1 MFLSFTNLSNS
12 GVQKVYACIMSK
24 RQTNTNSSQT
34 EGPQKK
40 KEKLQCE
47 ICRKTFTEQKTL
59 KRHKKNDH
67 DSKPKDE
74 KATCYICNQT
84 FSRKDSLKRHVQ
96 KKHPNTQQT
105 ALDGSV
111 VVNKYELKEE
121 NKMDAALALEYFK
134 DKLVEYIQSF
144 IKNQGTLK
152 AYVALQIKFTKDVKD
167 GVVESQP
174 FFRSSNFV
182 VLKKGDEIKKSGL
195 VVLEKEV
202 SILNQKLGNAFLKIL
217 DSIAKYQ
224 REGSNW
230 TLKEVSEVQIH
241 IVHYKPLFGSSYIK
255 TPAQLRKGAIINVKN
270 NDNECFKWSILAA
283 LHNREKDGQRVSYY
297 RNSHFP
303 LNFEGLTFPIKI
315 EDVQTF
321 ENQNDYS
328 INVLSYDKNFNFKPL
343 HITEKRQAQK
353 HINLLLITEG
363 DKGHY
368 CWIKKWSRLMGN
380 QKKDR
385 NSHNYCHFCFYHS
398 KDEGRVKEHIQT
410 CRTYNGQIFK
420 LPELDKNLL
429 SYRTK
434 GMDKR
439 LKVPVVIYAD
449 FECILSPVENDPKK
463 KQSQTLNVHKP
474 SGYAYKVV
482 GITEKLTK
490 RFKCYTGADAAKKF
504 IYAMKK
510 EEKWFRTISSS
521 PKEMIWTSEDE
532 IQFEKATVCFLC
544 KKAFQKTGC
553 KKKVRDHC
561 HITGAFRGAAHSDCN
576 INYRKRRN
584 FLPVVFHNLRR
595 YDSHIIMQASH
606 VWEKVRIECIPLSI
620 EQFMSFRL
628 NTLRFIDSN
637 LFLSASLEK
646 LVQNLADAQVD
657 STEKFKHTLE
667 LTGKDADLLKLLQ
680 RKQVYPYEYFTKFEV
695 FKDESLPNK
704 TCFYNSLKNV
714 HISKE
719 DYAQVEEV
727 WKAFNFKTLKDYHNL
742 YVKTDVAHLA
752 DVFEHF
758 RKTSLQQYSLD
769 PAHFYSTP
777 GLAWQAALMKS
788 DVELEL
794 LTDADMFEMI
804 ESGKRGGVAM
814 ITKRYSEAN
823 NSTMSEAS
831 IPTMSEETYSEANNA
846 TISEESNPTK
856 SEATYSEANN
866 AKMSEETYSEANHPT
881 MSEASNPAMSE
892 ETYSEANNPTMSEAS
907 NPTMS
912 EATYSEA
919 NNLTISENTNKFD
932 KTKRKW
938 IIYLD
943 ANNLYGWAMSQP
955 LPLKDFKWLTEEDIS
970 SLDIKNISDDAE
982 TGYILEVD
990 LEYPEEL
997 HDQHNDFPLAP
1008 EKINL
1013 TKEMLSP
1020 YCKTL
1025 LDKFHIKEPGGDKLI
1040 PNLMN
1045 KEKYVVHYRTL
1056 KLYLKLGMNLTK
1068 VHRVIS
1074 FHQTAWLKPYIDF
1087 NTEKRKQSSDV
1098 SQKDFFKLM
1107 NNSVYGKTLENVR
1120 KYKNVKLV
1128 TDKEK
1133 LKKLTCKPLYECF
1146 RIINKDL
1153 VALELRQRTVK
1164 LDKPIHVGVT
1174 VLDLAKAFI
1183 YKFHYCH
1190 IQQKYGGKAK
1200 LLFTDTDSLCYE
1212 IETEDIYSDMQKDG
1226 DLYDFSNYPKD
1237 HPLYDEH
1244 NKNVVGK
1251 MKDETQGVPVDA
1263 FVALRPKMYCL
1274 KYGDSEKKA
1283 AQGVSKEIQQQKLRF
1298 DDYKGCLFNQVQQQ
1312 AVTTSIQSKQHKL
1325 STVAKV
1331 RVTLSPYDDKR
1342 FILPGGIESR
1352 AYGHKLNKNS
1362 HETDSA

>member
-1 MFLSFTNLSNS
+1 MELWMCRKL
-12 GVQKVYACIMSK
+12 QKLEMSK

-47 ICRKTFTEQKTL
+47 ICSKTFTEQKNL

-67 DSKPKDE
+67 DTKPKDE

-96 KKHPNTQQT
+96 KKHLNTQQT
-105 ALDGSV
+105 ALEGSV

-134 DKLVEYIQSF
+134 DKLVEDIQSF
-144 IKNQGTLK
+144 IKNQGSLK

-167 GVVESQP
+167 GFVESQP
-174 FFRSSNFV
+174 FFRSANFI

-195 VVLEKEV
+195 VVLENEV
-202 SILNQKLGNAFLKIL
+202 SILKQKLGNAFLKIL

-241 IVHYKPLFGSSYIK
+241 IVHYKPLLGSSYIE
-255 TPAQLRKGAIINVKN
+255 TPAQLRKGAIINVQN

-328 INVLSYDKNFNFKPL
+328 INVLGYDKNFNFKPL

-398 KDEGRVKEHIQT
+398 KDEGRVEEHIQT

-420 LPELDKNLL
+420 LPEKDKNLL
-429 SYRTK
+429 SYGTK

-439 LKVPVVIYAD
+439 LQVPVVIYAD
-449 FECILSPVENDPKK
+449 FECILSPVENDLKK

-474 SGYAYKVV
+474 CGYAYKVV

-490 RFKCYTGADAAKKF
+490 RFKCYTGADAAEKF

-510 EEKWFRTISSS
+510 EEKWFRKISSS

-544 KKAFQKTGC
+544 KKAFQKTEC

-561 HITGAFRGAAHSDCN
+561 HYTGAFRGAAHSECN
-576 INYRKRRN
+576 INYRKRN

-595 YDSHIIMQASH
+595 YDSHIIMQALH
-606 VWEKVRIECIPLSI
+606 VWKNVRIECIPLSI

-628 NTLRFIDSN
+628 NSLRFIDSN

-646 LVQNLADAQVD
+646 LVQNLVDAQVD

-667 LTGKDADLLKLLQ
+667 MTGKDADLLKLLQ
-680 RKQVYPYEYFTKFEV
+680 RKQVYPYEYFTQLEV
-695 FKDESLPNK
+695 FKEKRLPPK
-704 TCFYNSLKNV
+704 TAFYNSLKNE
-714 HISKE
+714 HISEK
-719 DYAQVEEV
+719 DYAHAQEV
-727 WKAFNFKTLKDYHNL
+727 WKAFNLKTLEDYHNL
-742 YVKTDVAHLA
+742 YVKTDVALLA

-814 ITKRYSEAN
+814 ISKRYSEAN

-831 IPTMSEETYSEANNA
+831 NPTMSEETHSEANNATMSEETYSEANNA
-846 TISEESNPTK
+846 TISK
-856 SEATYSEANN
+856 
-866 AKMSEETYSEANHPT
+866 
-881 MSEASNPAMSE
+881 ASNSTMSE
-892 ETYSEANNPTMSEAS
+892 ETYSEANNLTMSE
-907 NPTMS
+907 
-912 EATYSEA
+912 
-919 NNLTISENTNKFD
+919 ITNKFD

-970 SLDIKNISDDAE
+970 SLDINNISDDAE

-1025 LDKFHIKEPGGDKLI
+1025 LDKFHLKEPGGDKLI

-1056 KLYLKLGMNLTK
+1056 KLYLKLGMKLTK

-1087 NTEKRKQSSDV
+1087 NTEKRKQSSDI

-1128 TDKEK
+1128 TDNEK

-1153 VALELRQRTVK
+1153 VAVELRQRTVK
-1164 LDKPIHVGVT
+1164 LEKPIHVGVT

-1190 IQQKYGGKAK
+1190 IKQKYGEKAK

-1251 MKDETQGVPVDA
+1251 MKDETQGVPIEA

-1283 AQGVSKEIQQQKLRF
+1283 AQGVSKEIQQQTLRF

-1325 STVAKV
+1325 STVSKV
-1331 RVTLSPYDDKR
+1331 KVTLSPYDDKR

-1352 AYGHKLNKNS
+1352 AYGHKLNENS
-1362 HETDSA
+1362 PETVSA